1 MKLYRSHGF
10 TLIELL
16 IVVTI
21 IGILAAIAVP
31 SYSNYVVKASRETAQ
46 SELLS
51 LAGLQE
57 KIYLN
62 SNGYTA
68 SVPNAYNGTNATA
81 NGLGRTSGQTTDG
94 KYDLSISGVA
104 QSYTLIAKPVTGKK
118 QEGNGCV
125 TIQENG
131 RREWHENNDDCDSAT
146 PKIW

>member
-31 SYSNYVVKASRETAQ
+31 SYSRYVIKASRETAQ

-57 KIYLN
+57 KVYLN
-62 SNGYTA
+62 SNAYAT
-68 SVPNAYNGTNATA
+68 SVNDTYDGTSAH
-81 NGLGRTSGQTTDG
+81 GLGRTSGQTTDG